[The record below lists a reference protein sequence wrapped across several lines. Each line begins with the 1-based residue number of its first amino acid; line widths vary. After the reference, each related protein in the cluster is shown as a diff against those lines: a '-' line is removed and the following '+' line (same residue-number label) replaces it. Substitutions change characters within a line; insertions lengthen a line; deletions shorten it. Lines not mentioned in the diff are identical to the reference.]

1 MKYILKK
8 NANMLVLVAI
18 ALIICNILSATHPLI
33 MKNILDVDITS
44 KETLMKLFLT
54 YFAVHIILLFA
65 KNARNSVIN
74 KAMAKILRDLR
85 EKLFCNVLKWDMT
98 TYQKYNSSEIYTRL
112 TSDIENVSSLFLGTI
127 QIVLNDVVYI
137 ITMVIFMFFADI
149 KLAIIGST
157 AIILN
162 AVVSYIFTHK
172 VAICSKIVLDKR
184 DKENRQFSE
193 MYNKSKLT
201 YLYGLQKKN
210 AETICRTMDEEL
222 VYRKKWIFVESF
234 IYPLA
239 ITIQAVA
246 IYLILMYVF
255 NIDSMVSLGSI
266 YLLINY
272 IQKCRAPLNEIF
284 TELEEIQSSSMSLK
298 RINILLKEKGREDI
312 EKGEVAENLKGDIE
326 FENVCMQYGENKVL
340 HNISFVI
347 KEGNKV
353 TIAGKTGVGKTTIAN
368 ILMRLYPI
376 KSGKIMIGGKDIQ
389 KVRIEDVRKNI
400 SYISQTPYILN
411 DTLKNNIIL
420 GDETITEKQIRMVAN
435 DIGFEKVLD
444 KFQNGL
450 EERIDKNKLS
460 YGQLQMIAFLRAIL
474 HKANIYI
481 FDEPTSNIDLKTED
495 RIQKLID
502 KITNDSTVIIIAHR
516 KSTIENSDK
525 IIYLKDGKVDM
536 IVNKDVNLSKG
547 TPLFDKY

>member
-18 ALIICNILSATHPLI
+18 ALIICNILSAIHPLI

-44 KETLMKLFLT
+44 KEMLVKLFLT
-54 YFAVHIILLFA
+54 YFAVHIFLLFA

-74 KAMAKILRDLR
+74 KAMSKILRDLR

-137 ITMVIFMFFADI
+137 IAMVIFMFFADI

-210 AETICRTMDEEL
+210 AETICKIMDEEL

-255 NIDSMVSLGSI
+255 NIDSTVSLGSI
-266 YLLINY
+266 YLVINY
-272 IQKCRAPLNEIF
+272 IQKCRTPLNEIF

-298 RINILLKEKGREDI
+298 RINILLKEKGKEDI
-312 EKGEVAENLKGDIE
+312 EKGEIFENLKGDIE
-326 FENVCMQYGENKVL
+326 FENVYMQYGENKVL

-353 TIAGKTGVGKTTIAN
+353 TIAGKTGVGKTTLAN
-368 ILMRLYPI
+368 ILMRMYPI
-376 KSGKIMIGGKDIQ
+376 KSGKISIGGKDIQ
-389 KVRIEDVRKNI
+389 KVRIQDVRKNI

-420 GDETITEKQIRMVAN
+420 DNEKITEEQIRKVTK

-444 KFQNGL
+444 KFPKGL
-450 EERIDKNKLS
+450 EEKIDKNKLS

-481 FDEPTSNIDLKTED
+481 FDEPTSNIDLRTEKM
-495 RIQKLID
+495 IQNIID
-502 KITNDSTVIIIAHR
+502 KISKNSTVIIIAHR
-516 KSTIENSDK
+516 LATIQNVDRVLELK
-525 IIYLKDGKVDM
+525 AGEVIYE
-536 IVNKDVNLSKG
+536 
-547 TPLFDKY
+547 